1 MRSNTDID
9 PEAMS
14 KATLV
19 YLKKRPVNSESQ
31 GSQPDPQCHNSMGAV
46 AAERK
51 RTDPIARYADP
62 ITVYRS
68 RCHISQIPQ
77 FPDRGSEGWDR
88 GKSLGCDHAIAKGFR
103 KVKRQ

>member
-1 MRSNTDID
+1 
-9 PEAMS
+9 MS

-51 RTDPIARYADP
+51 RTAPFTRYADP
-62 ITVYRS
+62 ICLPIQMLHITDTAIS
-68 RCHISQIPQ
+68 RPGIGGVGPWEAT
-77 FPDRGSEGWDR
+77 RM
-88 GKSLGCDHAIAKGFR
+88 
-103 KVKRQ
+103 